1 MQKSVLVEVW
11 VGVFVAIG
19 IAALLFLA
27 FSVSNLSDY
36 QGDES
41 YELMARFTNVGG
53 LKPRSPVTVSG
64 VKIGEVK
71 KVYFDQEMYDAVVI
85 LNINSKYDA
94 LPEDTSASIFT
105 AGLLGEQYIGLDPG
119 GSDEYLEDGSEIT
132 LTQSAIILEKVIGE
146 FLFRQ
151 AQSGDDDE

>member
-1 MQKSVLVEVW
+1 MQKSFLVEVW

-36 QGDES
+36 QSSEK
-41 YELMARFTNVGG
+41 YELTARFTNVGG

-71 KVYFDQEMYDAVVI
+71 QVYFDQEMYDAVVI
-85 LNINSKYDA
+85 LSINSKFDA

-119 GSDEYLEDGSEIT
+119 GSDEYLEDGGEIT

-151 AQSGDDDE
+151 AQGGDEDE